1 MVHHR
6 NGNSINLLKGGKLVR
21 NFAILATLLLILVM
35 IMGCG
40 EDKTTEPE
48 PAVDEFEVVRA
59 AVDSYTG
66 GTAAP
71 TILAGDVYANL
82 NDGDDTNDPYILSV
96 RSATHYAIG
105 HIPGA
110 ENIPW
115 REIAESANLA
125 TLPTDQQI
133 VVYCYTGHTGG
144 VATTC
149 LQAMGYDAV
158 NLKFGIM
165 SWTRDA
171 DARATQ
177 PFSEENDAHN
187 YDVETTINTLP
198 ATNDFPVLDNTTSED
213 VAEIVRAAADAY
225 AGGTNPP
232 TMAAADLYA
241 NLNDGDD
248 TNDPIILSVR
258 SAEHYA
264 IGHIPGAINIP
275 WREIADA
282 DNLPMLPTDQQ
293 IVVYCYTGHTGAV
306 ATTALNLMGYD
317 AVNLKWGIM
326 SWTQDEAVRVASPF
340 DDETDSHDYDIE
352 TGG

>member
-1 MVHHR
+1 M
-6 NGNSINLLKGGKLVR
+6 VR
-21 NFAILATLLLILVM
+21 NATILVTLLLMLVM
-35 IMGCG
+35 ITGCG
-40 EDKTTEPE
+40 DDETTAP
-48 PAVDEFEVVRA
+48 PPPVDEFEVVRA

-71 TILAGDVYANL
+71 VMTAEALYANL
-82 NDGDDTNDPYILSV
+82 NDGDDTNDPYVLSV

-110 ENIPW
+110 ENTPW

-125 TLPTDQQI
+125 TLPADQQI
-133 VVYCYTGHTGG
+133 AIYCYTGHTGG

-171 DARATQ
+171 DARVSQ

-187 YDVETTINTLP
+187 YDVETAINTLP
-198 ATNDFPVLDNTTSED
+198 ATNDLPVLDNTTSED
-213 VAEIVRAAADAY
+213 AAEIVRAAADAY
-225 AGGTNPP
+225 AGGTEPP
-232 TMAAADLYA
+232 VMTAVDLYA

-248 TNDPIILSVR
+248 TNDPIVLSVR
-258 SAEHYA
+258 SADHYA
-264 IGHIPGAINIP
+264 IGHVPGAINIP

-282 DNLPMLPTDQQ
+282 DNLEMLPTNQQ
-293 IVVYCYTGHTGAV
+293 ILVYCYTGHTGGV
-306 ATTALNLMGYD
+306 ATTALNMMGYD

-326 SWTQDEAVRVASPF
+326 SWTQDESVRAANPF
-340 DDETDSHDYDIE
+340 DDETDSHDYPIE

>member
-1 MVHHR
+1 MVR
-6 NGNSINLLKGGKLVR
+6 TAAV
-21 NFAILATLLLILVM
+21 LATLLLMLVM
-35 IMGCG
+35 ITGCG
-40 EDKTTEPE
+40 EDEATEKP
-48 PAVDEFEVVRA
+48 PPVDEFEVVRA
-59 AVDSYTG
+59 AVDSYAG

-71 TILAGDVYANL
+71 VMTAEALYANL

-96 RSATHYAIG
+96 RSATHHAIG
-105 HIPGA
+105 HIPKA

-158 NLKFGIM
+158 NMKFGIM

-171 DARATQ
+171 DVRASQ

-187 YDVETTINTLP
+187 YDVETAINTLP
-198 ATNDFPVLDNTTSED
+198 ATNDLPILDNTTSKD
-213 VAEIVRAAADAY
+213 AAEIVRTAADAY
-225 AGGTNPP
+225 AGDTKPP
-232 TMAAADLYA
+232 VMTAVDLHA

-258 SAEHYA
+258 SADHYA

-282 DNLPMLPTDQQ
+282 DNLEMLPTGRQ
-293 IVVYCYTGHTGAV
+293 ILVYCYTGHTGEV
-306 ATTALNLMGYD
+306 ATTALNMMGYD

-326 SWTQDEAVRVASPF
+326 SWTQDESARAASSF
-340 DDETDSHDYDIE
+340 NDGSDSHDYPIE